1 MFSEETL
8 YSVALRHCPLIGDMI
23 FRKLVSEIGSAKEVW
38 EISKSGLKNIYGIGR
53 KISLEIGNP
62 NHLKFAE
69 EELAFCEKNNIK
81 INLRHLGDLP
91 YHLNECEDA
100 PAILYQKGSYDP
112 ARQPLS
118 IVGTRNITPYGKMF
132 VQDFLEEIKTKKVIT
147 VSGLALGVDTEVHE
161 ISVQKNIPTA
171 AVLAHGF
178 HTLYPSKNKKL
189 SERILEENGVLFTEF
204 NSRQKPDRENFIQRN
219 RVIAGLSHATIVVE
233 TAFGGGSIST
243 ATFANNYNREVYA
256 LPGKITDKYSQGC
269 NQLIFQNKA
278 AAISTLSALAEQL
291 GFHKESEKTGE
302 LFPSSEI
309 RIQLPEIQQ
318 TLLKALD
325 KNTPLS
331 LDEISIKMQIPSY
344 KILPDLL
351 QLEISGYIKALSGRQ
366 YLAN

>member
-62 NHLKFAE
+62 HHLKFAE
-69 EELAFCEKNNIK
+69 EELDFCEKNNIK

-161 ISVQKNIPTA
+161 VSLQKNIPTA

-178 HTLYPSKNKKL
+178 HTLYPGKNRKL
-189 SERILEENGVLFTEF
+189 SERILEQNGVLFTEF

-219 RVIAGLSHATIVVE
+219 RVIAGLSPATIVVE

-278 AAISTLSALAEQL
+278 AAISTLSSLAEQL

-331 LDEISIKMQIPSY
+331 LDDISIKMQIPSY